1 MQVTTRVGG
10 VALLVLIVTLTVLE
24 HNDIALVITVKISK
38 NIVDIKSTVI
48 LVGRNLHNILLAKV
62 LQQVVVLHDDSTVIP
77 IHSIT
82 LFIML
87 LNNLV
92 NVRYSIGPLLQ

>member
-1 MQVTTRVGG
+1 LQVTTRVGG

-24 HNDIALVITVKISK
+24 HNDIALIITVKISK
-38 NIVDIKSTVI
+38 NIVDIESTVI

-62 LQQVVVLHDDSTVIP
+62 LQQVIVLHDDSAVIP